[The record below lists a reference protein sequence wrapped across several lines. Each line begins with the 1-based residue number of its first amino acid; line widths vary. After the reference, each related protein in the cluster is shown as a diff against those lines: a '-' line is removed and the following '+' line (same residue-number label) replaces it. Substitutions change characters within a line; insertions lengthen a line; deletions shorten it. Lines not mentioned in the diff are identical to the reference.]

1 MPSSSVYICRE
12 RESDSMTGLVTAL
25 PLLLRGAL
33 LGLTRTQRT
42 STSLPNSLPLAKLFP
57 LSLACSRRLH
67 SVSSSSSPA
76 ANSSTTSVIL
86 SHGETSGTRG
96 LDVSDWFVTGT
107 QQRICHAAAA
117 DGAMNTT
124 ISSSK
129 VGHSN
134 FCVHLC
140 SDLESMRTGFNSY
153 TEA

>member
-1 MPSSSVYICRE
+1 VYICRERE

-76 ANSSTTSVIL
+76 ANSSTTSVIAL
-86 SHGETSGTRG
+86 SQSVQLFCTHTHTHTHTYIYIYSQF
-96 LDVSDWFVTGT
+96 DVMLGF
-107 QQRICHAAAA
+107 RLL
-117 DGAMNTT
+117 
-124 ISSSK
+124 ISFFQMLN
-129 VGHSN
+129 HYHN
-134 FCVHLC
+134 PRLFWQL
-140 SDLESMRTGFNSY
+140 LF
-153 TEA
+153 

>member
-1 MPSSSVYICRE
+1 MCIIAGRE
-12 RESDSMTGLVTAL
+12 RESDSMTGLVTVL

-42 STSLPNSLPLAKLFP
+42 STSLSNSLPLAKLLP
-57 LSLACSRRLH
+57 LRLACSRRLH

-129 VGHSN
+129 VGHPK
-134 FCVHLC
+134 FLC
-140 SDLESMRTGFNSY
+140 AFVF
-153 TEA
+153 